1 MRGATIIH
9 LSETALIWYPSRQS
23 GIRCTLRKQQD
34 LELVA
39 VQQNS
44 RSQGKIATNLVQ
56 TLHDLQKRPM
66 RAYKR
71 IFGRQWLGFSRFF
84 GARRA
89 ALTTGGIRTE
99 LLVAAGSINDFSR
112 DPLNASQRLKPC
124 SQPPWSR
131 FSCFAHVAAKL
142 HHTSERA
149 KSASQAP
156 YCFNSISPSLNMI
169 SRLCWSDSTILLH
182 GYVSVQPLGFEEKLF
197 GVCTVRQSL

>member
-1 MRGATIIH
+1 MPSNHSDAGSVVYDPAKIRRHAWCNAARIWASIRLAPALTSIIH

-84 GARRA
+84 GA
-89 ALTTGGIRTE
+89 
-99 LLVAAGSINDFSR
+99 
-112 DPLNASQRLKPC
+112 P
-124 SQPPWSR
+124 
-131 FSCFAHVAAKL
+131 KL

-149 KSASQAP
+149 KSASQAS